1 MLNIS
6 KTFPVCND
14 TLKMDLSP
22 TKDLKYLENFYN
34 MGGKIQVNQQF
45 RMTEEEFKILLKL
58 RKTNMEK
65 RNFGLDVLIL
75 VKISTGRL

>member
-6 KTFPVCND
+6 KTFPACND

-22 TKDLKYLENFYN
+22 TKDLKYLGKFYK

-65 RNFGLDVLIL
+65 KRRKLWTRCLNPCKNFDW
-75 VKISTGRL
+75 